1 MDQCMIDVTDVPGVL
16 KGDEV
21 VIMGRSGEE
30 EVSAE
35 ELAGKLGTINY
46 EILCDF
52 GMRLHKIYI
61 DRERGEYDL
70 V

>member
-1 MDQCMIDVTDVPGVL
+1 MIDVTDVPGVL

-35 ELAGKLGTINY
+35 ELASKLGTINY

-61 DRERGEYDL
+61 DRESGAYDL